1 MQENKNLLKVQD
13 ENSDNWKNYT
23 AYIDKS
29 VLEGFHNTVL
39 CTLQYFLAET
49 DYIKTNPDPLF
60 EAQLQLKTNEM
71 LFVPSMNYGNTDGF
85 YELLEGLVN
94 NVYTQGSLIPRV
106 AAHLK
111 QDNYQVILETKFKFH
126 KH

>member
-1 MQENKNLLKVQD
+1 MLKVED
-13 ENSDNWKNYT
+13 DKSDNWKNYT

-49 DYIKTNPDPLF
+49 DFIKSNPDPLF

-71 LFVPSMNYGNTDGF
+71 AFVPSMNYGTPDGF

-94 NVYTQGSLIPRV
+94 NVYHQGSLIPRV

-111 QDNYQVILETKFKFH
+111 QDNYMVTFIF
-126 KH
+126 